1 MSIGDFSARCGLSAK
16 MLRSYAAAGLLVP
29 AAVDGSSGYRYYSTG
44 QLHQARVIALLRRAG
59 IAVDEIAEFFDTHDP
74 DTLDRWDRQIVSE
87 SRARRQALVQAR
99 AALALGQ
106 APPPAQREIS
116 RKGTALTHTFVS
128 GAATHRGGRDANQ
141 DAVLVGDGLFAVADG
156 LGGLQDGD
164 IASRLALDTLDAAF
178 SADRTVSGLL
188 DGFRDANRAV
198 WRQANGQD
206 ATMGTTL
213 VALAVTSD
221 AAAIVLHVGD
231 SRLYRFRNG
240 RVEQL
245 THDHTVIADLIRA
258 GELSEAD
265 AETHPYRYVLTRAIG
280 VPPGR
285 GHRPRRSFLPVR
297 RPAGALL
304 RRSLQGPVHCR
315 PQRLAGI
322 GTRTPGLRR
331 RINVARGSGARSGG
345 QRHRLARRRIVR
357 PASGVVAASHATQT
371 GAHQGH
377 GHSWAGPLKPDSE
390 SADAMVPGPLS
401 ACAAELSGPGA
412 RWGRPGVRTGR
423 RTRLLRPEVRTS
435 DANRG
440 HTVARLP
447 GARV

>member
-280 VPPGR
+280 V
-285 GHRPRRSFLPVR
+285 LPDVDIDH
-297 RPAGALL
+297 AGVSCQSGDRLVLCSDGLFKVLSTADLNALL
-304 RRSLQGPVHCR
+304 ASELE
-315 PQRLAGI
+315 PQDSADEL
-322 GTRTPGLRR
+322 
-331 RINVARGSGARSGG
+331 
-345 QRHRLARRRIVR
+345 
-357 PASGVVAASHATQT
+357 VAAAV
-371 GAHQGH
+371 
-377 GHSWAGPLKPDSE
+377 E
-390 SADAMVPGPLS
+390 RE
-401 ACAAELSGPGA
+401 AEDNVTA
-412 RWGRPGVRTGR
+412 
-423 RTRLLRPEVRTS
+423 LLVDVS
-435 DANRG
+435 
-440 HTVARLP
+440 
-447 GARV
+447 